1 MAIMSIMG
9 LYYWNNNILS
19 PLLEALPDYVN
30 ADSLQ
35 SDLLSQC
42 AELEIIYPDPDTF
55 NMILTAWC
63 NGRKKVW
70 ERIATAFKAEY
81 NVTENYDRTEEWTDT
96 GNGEGNSEN
105 YLKGYP
111 STSEMIKQSS
121 AKESSSGTST
131 HKGRVHGN
139 IGVRSAQELIEQEIS
154 LAEKTDLQQYIIND
168 FKNRFCILVY

>member
-19 PLLEALPDYVN
+19 PLLESLPDYVN

-35 SDLLSQC
+35 TELLTQC

-55 NMILTAWC
+55 NTILSAWC

-70 ERIATAFKAEY
+70 ERIATAFESEY
-81 NVTENYDRTEEWTDT
+81 NITENYDRTEEWTDT
-96 GNGEGNSEN
+96 GSGEGNSEN

-111 STSEMIKQSS
+111 STSEMVKQSS
-121 AKESSSGTST
+121 AKEGSSGTST

-139 IGVRSAQELIEQEIS
+139 IGVRSAQELVEQEIS